1 MMIDLDIPTD
11 SPPQTNTLLH
21 WMQTGL
27 TPSTTA
33 TQLNTTSGP
42 IRAFL
47 LENRGNATAAIAPYF
62 GPNPPARV
70 PLSHRYTQLLVD
82 TSGLGEAGT
91 EALKTA
97 AKTGRGFDVA
107 SVLSKAGLQGKL
119 VAGNS
124 FNVTNGGQAV
134 AANGTATATGRGA
147 TGTAATRTSTATG
160 RASQTVVR
168 GAAGGVATPGSAA
181 FAAVALAGWVMAG
194 L

>member
-1 MMIDLDIPTD
+1 MMVDLDIPTD
-11 SPPQTNTLLH
+11 TPPKTSTLLH

-27 TPSTTA
+27 TPATSA
-33 TQLNTTSGP
+33 TQLNTTSGSS
-42 IRAFL
+42 RVFL
-47 LENRGNATAAIAPYF
+47 LENNANVAAITPYF

-82 TSGLGEAGT
+82 TTGLSESGT
-91 EALKTA
+91 EELRTA

-134 AANGTATATGRGA
+134 AANGTATATGRRA

-168 GAAGGVATPGSAA
+168 GAAGDVVKPGSAA